1 MNAVTITEK
10 GRKYAM
16 ANNTGGNMIVGLD
29 IGTSKVVA
37 IVGEI
42 NAEGGLNIVGIG
54 RHRSRGLRKGAVV
67 NIESTVQSIQRAIEE
82 AELMAGCRI
91 HSVYAGI
98 AGSHIR
104 SMNSHGIVAIRDR
117 EVYAA
122 DIERVIDAAQ
132 AVAIPADQKILHILP
147 QEFIIDSQEG
157 VKEPLGMSGVRLEA
171 KVHLVTCATNAYQN
185 IEKCIKRCGLEVDEI
200 ILEQLASSYSVLT
213 EDEKELGVC
222 VIDIGGGTTDI
233 AIFTEG
239 AIRHTGVIPIA
250 GDQVTNDIA
259 MALRT
264 PTDFAEEL
272 KIKYACA
279 LAQLASPDDMIKVPG
294 VGERPPRELSRQA
307 LADVVEPRYD
317 ELFHLIQAELRH
329 SGYADVLAA
338 GIVLTGGTSK
348 MEGVVELAEE
358 IFHMPVRIG
367 MPYEVSGLV
376 DIVRNPTYSTG
387 VGLLL
392 YGMKQAQEREGLQ
405 PVKDPGINMLDK
417 VKKFLFR
424 DD

>member
-1 MNAVTITEK
+1 
-10 GRKYAM
+10 M
-16 ANNTGGNMIVGLD
+16 ANNPGNNMIVGLD

-42 NAEGGLNIVGIG
+42 APDGALNIVGIG
-54 RHRSRGLRKGAVV
+54 RHRSRGLKKGTVV
-67 NIESTVQSIQRAIEE
+67 NIESTVQSIQRAVEE

-104 SMNSHGIVAIRDR
+104 SMNSHGIVAIRDK
-117 EVYAA
+117 EVYPA

-147 QEFIIDSQEG
+147 QEYIIDSQEG

-185 IEKCIKRCGLEVDEI
+185 IEKCIRRCGLETDEI

-213 EDEKELGVC
+213 DDEKELGVC
-222 VIDIGGGTTDI
+222 MVDIGGGTTDI

-264 PTDFAEEL
+264 PTENAEEL

-279 LAQLASPDDMIKVPG
+279 LSQMASPDEMIKVPG
-294 VGERPPRELSRQA
+294 VGDRQPRELSRQA

-317 ELFHLIQAELRH
+317 ELFHLIQAEIRH
-329 SGYADVLAA
+329 SGYADLLAA
-338 GIVLTGGTSK
+338 GMVLTGGTSK

-367 MPYEVSGLV
+367 MPTEVTGLT
-376 DIVRNPTYSTG
+376 DIVRNPTYATG

-392 YGMKQAQEREGLQ
+392 YGMKQSQEREGQ
-405 PVKDPGINMLDK
+405 HASGEPAIRILDK
-417 VKKFLFR
+417 VKRFFIR